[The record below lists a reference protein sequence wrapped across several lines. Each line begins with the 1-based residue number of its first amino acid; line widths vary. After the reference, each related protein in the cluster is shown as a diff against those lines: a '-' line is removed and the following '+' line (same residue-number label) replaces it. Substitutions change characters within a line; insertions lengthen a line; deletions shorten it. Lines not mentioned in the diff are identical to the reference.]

1 MSTSKILHVKLLHSF
16 LTIFISFSFFLPP
29 GPETRAA
36 LFRFPETRIL
46 VRRKRSRF
54 CLQFSDM
61 IHLLYSWFASLFTY
75 LCMAFTCPQAKDSWI
90 LLSAGLMLG
99 CWLTWSVLVVAWRG
113 LWLYVLLPFG
123 SCGFFPDRLCP
134 TRNLRTCMT
143 IWNTAASRKDID
155 RLCVWC

>member
-1 MSTSKILHVKLLHSF
+1 MKLLHSF

-29 GPETRAA
+29 GPETRAT

-90 LLSAGLMLG
+90 LLFCWINAGLLAHVIGFG
-99 CWLTWSVLVVAWRG
+99 CCLTLPLALRFAS
-113 LWLYVLLPFG
+113 LWLLW
-123 SCGFFPDRLCP
+123 FFPRP
-134 TRNLRTCMT
+134 PVPYPE
-143 IWNTAASRKDID
+143 S
-155 RLCVWC
+155 